1 MISLKVGVRIL
12 GLRAELLLGILVVN
26 SVYEEFNIDLEITC
40 LIEGVH
46 SVASLHYAGQGVDLG
61 VHRIPADKRVEVLN
75 KAKNALGEDFDLLH
89 EYVGLPNEH
98 FHLEYQPKR
107 SY

>member
-1 MISLKVGVRIL
+1 M
-12 GLRAELLLGILVVN
+12 VVN
-26 SVYEEFNIDLEITC
+26 SVYEELNEDLEITC
-40 LIEGVH
+40 MIEGIH

-61 VHRIPADKRVEVLN
+61 VHKIPPANRVIILN
-75 KAKNALGEDFDLLH
+75 KAKTALGEDFDLIH
-89 EYVGLPNEH
+89 ESIGLPNEH